1 MSLASSALLL
11 LLASPPDIEV
21 RRPYPDACE
30 ESARSIALSTESA
43 WGSIEV
49 CTSAEL
55 STTFVFDSEV
65 ARVVLQDEE
74 EFRRVDVDEGTLVL
88 VPRRKSR
95 LWKPS
100 RMTVHFEGEAAPAS
114 VTFLLV
120 PHPARLARQV
130 EVFRFARPEEPCER
144 EVWQLRE
151 ENASL
156 AQEVERLRAE
166 TRGQGSLT
174 RLFTT
179 GRMNPRNQGVVASDL
194 SKSITRPPAETFKV
208 EDLVAY
214 HYPLELPED
223 GEPMF
228 RMALVLRLENVG
240 TRPWKTAR
248 ASLVRDGVEVRPLE
262 VWQPEPLAP
271 KQRGLLILE
280 TELPEREAREKLTLQ
295 LWDEDGARSVT
306 IGNVGLPSAEH
317 LHADD
322 VITSLA
328 DPLIQA
334 RFDIPLPS
342 TSVGHGPLQGG
353 SSDFLVRQ
361 ERAEQFVV
369 GPERAPAG
377 RRW

>member
-1 MSLASSALLL
+1 MLLASSALLL
-11 LLASPPDIEV
+11 LLASPPDLEV
-21 RRPYPDACE
+21 RSPYPDACE
-30 ESARSIALSTESA
+30 ESARSIALSAEST

-55 STTFVFDSEV
+55 TTTFVFDSEV
-65 ARVVLQDEE
+65 ARVVLQEEE
-74 EFRRVDVDEGTLVL
+74 EFRRLDVDEGTVVL

-95 LWKPS
+95 LWKPFQ
-100 RMTVHFEGEAAPAS
+100 MNVYFEGEAAPAS
-114 VTFLLV
+114 VTFLMV

-144 EVWQLRE
+144 EVRQLRK

-179 GRMNPRNQGVVASDL
+179 GRMEPDSQGVVASNL
-194 SKSITRPPAETFKV
+194 SKSITRPPADTLSV
-208 EDLVAY
+208 EELLAY
-214 HYPLELPED
+214 HYSLELPEG
-223 GEPMF
+223 GEALV
-228 RMALVLRLENVG
+228 REALVLRLTNIG
-240 TRPWKTAR
+240 TRPWKTAK
-248 ASLVRDGVEVRPLE
+248 ASLLRDGVEVRPLE

-306 IGNVGLPSAEH
+306 IGNVGLPE
-317 LHADD
+317 
-322 VITSLA
+322 
-328 DPLIQA
+328 
-334 RFDIPLPS
+334 
-342 TSVGHGPLQGG
+342 
-353 SSDFLVRQ
+353 
-361 ERAEQFVV
+361 E
-369 GPERAPAG
+369 
-377 RRW
+377 

>member
-1 MSLASSALLL
+1 MLLASSALLL
-11 LLASPPDIEV
+11 LLASPPDLEV
-21 RRPYPDACE
+21 RSPYPDACE
-30 ESARSIALSTESA
+30 ESARSIALSAEST

-55 STTFVFDSEV
+55 TTTFVFDSEV
-65 ARVVLQDEE
+65 ARVVLQEEE
-74 EFRRVDVDEGTLVL
+74 EFRRLDVDEGTVVL

-95 LWKPS
+95 LWKPFQ
-100 RMTVHFEGEAAPAS
+100 MNVYFEGEAAPAS
-114 VTFLLV
+114 VTFLMV

-144 EVWQLRE
+144 EVRQLRK

-179 GRMNPRNQGVVASDL
+179 GRMEPDSQGVVASNL
-194 SKSITRPPAETFKV
+194 SKSITRPPADTLSV
-208 EDLVAY
+208 EELLAY
-214 HYPLELPED
+214 HYSLELPEG
-223 GEPMF
+223 GEALV
-228 RMALVLRLENVG
+228 REALVLRLTNIG
-240 TRPWKTAR
+240 TRPWKTAK
-248 ASLVRDGVEVRPLE
+248 ASLLRDGVEVMPLE

-306 IGNVGLPSAEH
+306 IGNVGLPE
-317 LHADD
+317 
-322 VITSLA
+322 
-328 DPLIQA
+328 
-334 RFDIPLPS
+334 
-342 TSVGHGPLQGG
+342 
-353 SSDFLVRQ
+353 
-361 ERAEQFVV
+361 E
-369 GPERAPAG
+369 
-377 RRW
+377 

>member
-1 MSLASSALLL
+1 MSLASAVLLL

-21 RRPYPDACE
+21 GRPYPEACE
-30 ESARSIALSTESA
+30 ESARSITLSAESS

-49 CTSAEL
+49 CASAEL
-55 STTFVFDSEV
+55 ATTFVFDSDV
-65 ARVVLQDEE
+65 ARVVLQDEV

-88 VPRRKSR
+88 VPRRKAR

-100 RMTVHFEGEAAPAS
+100 RMTVYFEGEAAPAS

-144 EVWQLRE
+144 EVRQLRE

-179 GRMNPRNQGVVASDL
+179 GRMKPGPQGVVASDL
-194 SKSITRPPAETFKV
+194 SNFITQPPADTFDV
-208 EDLVAY
+208 EDLQAY
-214 HYPLELPED
+214 HYALELPEG
-223 GEPMF
+223 GEALV

-262 VWQPEPLAP
+262 VWQQEPLGP

-280 TELPEREAREKLTLQ
+280 TELPERQAREKLTLQ
-295 LWDEDGARSVT
+295 LWDEDGRRSVT
-306 IGNVGLPSAEH
+306 IGNVGLPEAFH
-317 LHADD
+317 
-322 VITSLA
+322 
-328 DPLIQA
+328 
-334 RFDIPLPS
+334 
-342 TSVGHGPLQGG
+342 
-353 SSDFLVRQ
+353 VR
-361 ERAEQFVV
+361 
-369 GPERAPAG
+369 
-377 RRW
+377 